1 MNYILDNIGKGKKIK
16 SLNDKQSK
24 GKGNGGTR
32 KHTQKAENSKSMLG
46 PTSFAV
52 HSD

>member
-1 MNYILDNIGKGKKIK
+1 MNHILDNIGKGKKIK
-16 SLNDKQSK
+16 SLNDKRSK
-24 GKGNGGTR
+24 GKGNGGMR
-32 KHTQKAENSKSMLG
+32 KSTQKAGNSQSTLC